1 MKLTDVFKER
11 KRKGLREVKP
21 LVNITFPLEM
31 LFILLS
37 FVSAVNLC
45 HHFHPVEA
53 SHTQKPTA
61 LHLRRVVPPLV
72 YLPRGAPFTLGEMMC
87 VLEYFG

>member
-21 LVNITFPLEM
+21 LISITFPLEM
-31 LFILLS
+31 LFILPS

-45 HHFHPVEA
+45 HFHPVEA

-72 YLPRGAPFTLGEMMC
+72 YLPRGAPFTLGEMTY
-87 VLEYFG
+87 VSEYFG